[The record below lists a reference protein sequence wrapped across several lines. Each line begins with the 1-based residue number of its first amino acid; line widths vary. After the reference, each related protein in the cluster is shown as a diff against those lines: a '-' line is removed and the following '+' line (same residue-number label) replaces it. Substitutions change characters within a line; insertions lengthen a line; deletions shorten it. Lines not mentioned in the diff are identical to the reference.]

1 MEDGVEVGVKDCVG
15 VENML
20 CCVGCPAAVR
30 PVPRPRA
37 RDLIPGIPPT
47 RPTRARESGKLA
59 SACRSRLGVTHRAR
73 SYSEVWLHTMSI
85 CRIRPHVSRLA
96 ALLCPALVAIAGA
109 GCQNT
114 TSDRDLVY
122 RTPTE
127 AIGLASS
134 NTGVL
139 GAGGLPKVLWLD
151 PRTPK
156 EFEEGH
162 IPQAVNI
169 PFPEIE
175 RTHEVS
181 CKGFEMFIVYDTDY
195 DDVMAKASAK
205 RLIELGYRKVYCIV
219 GGLKAWKADGN
230 PVATGK

>member
-1 MEDGVEVGVKDCVG
+1 
-15 VENML
+15 
-20 CCVGCPAAVR
+20 
-30 PVPRPRA
+30 
-37 RDLIPGIPPT
+37 
-47 RPTRARESGKLA
+47 
-59 SACRSRLGVTHRAR
+59 
-73 SYSEVWLHTMSI
+73 MSI
-85 CRIRPHVSRLA
+85 CRIRPLVSRTASLARGLATSLATGPSLGLGLA
-96 ALLCPALVAIAGA
+96 ALLLAPLVALPGA
-109 GCQNT
+109 ACQNT

-127 AIGLASS
+127 AIGLAGTS
-134 NTGVL
+134 TGVL
-139 GAGGLPKVLWLD
+139 GAGGLPKVLWVD

-156 EFEEGH
+156 EFEAGH

-181 CKGFEMFIVYDTDY
+181 CKGFDMFIVYDTDY

-205 RLIELGYRKVYCIV
+205 RLLELGYRKVYCVV